1 MAKLSKRLIDSIT
14 ASEKDV
20 MVWDD
25 SLSGFGIRAKPSG
38 VKSFLIQYRNRNGR
52 SRRLS
57 IGQVGKMTLD
67 QARKAAIKAL
77 GEVADG
83 KDPAEERADGKA
95 RRKHR
100 AAL

>member
-1 MAKLSKRLIDSIT
+1 MAKLNKRLIDSIT

-67 QARKAAIKAL
+67 QARKAAI
-77 GEVADG
+77 GRGRQGPRRRTADG
-83 KDPAEERADGKA
+83 KTW
-95 RRKHR
+95 RKY
-100 AAL
+100 